1 MTTVIN
7 LLHVCHQGED
17 YVLLAMREERW
28 GGEEGG
34 REAKVLKVH
43 TFIDWKIYRLR
54 GWFPRNG
61 CSCSDVCSW
70 RRCVLRLGFANKIR
84 SISLLYEKRR
94 K

>member
-34 REAKVLKVH
+34 EGGESSEGAYLH
-43 TFIDWKIYRLR
+43 
-54 GWFPRNG
+54 
-61 CSCSDVCSW
+61 
-70 RRCVLRLGFANKIR
+70 
-84 SISLLYEKRR
+84 
-94 K
+94 